1 MVRDVTFGQY
11 FPAKSLIHK
20 LDPRAKIIM
29 LVAFLVLV
37 FCTFNYAALAV
48 VAVCTAAIV
57 LMSGVPVKFYFK
69 SLKIII
75 FIVIVT
81 SILNLFY
88 GTGDPI
94 WQWGIIK
101 ITVNGINRSVF
112 VTVRIICLILAS
124 SALTF
129 TTSPTELTDA
139 IERLMKPLA
148 KLHFPV
154 HEIAMMMSLA
164 LRFVPTLLEET
175 DKITQAQKARGADME
190 SGNIIQRVKA
200 FIPILIPLFVSA
212 FRRAYELA
220 TAMECRCYRGG
231 TGRTRMKTIHM
242 AKRDY
247 VSFVM
252 VALLIGGVILCNIF
266 LPAAV

>member
-1 MVRDVTFGQY
+1 M
-11 FPAKSLIHK
+11 
-20 LDPRAKIIM
+20 
-29 LVAFLVLV
+29 
-37 FCTFNYAALAV
+37 
-48 VAVCTAAIV
+48 AVCTAAIV

-129 TTSPTELTDA
+129 TTSQSKD
-139 IERLMKPLA
+139 
-148 KLHFPV
+148 
-154 HEIAMMMSLA
+154 
-164 LRFVPTLLEET
+164 
-175 DKITQAQKARGADME
+175 
-190 SGNIIQRVKA
+190 
-200 FIPILIPLFVSA
+200 
-212 FRRAYELA
+212 
-220 TAMECRCYRGG
+220 
-231 TGRTRMKTIHM
+231 
-242 AKRDY
+242 
-247 VSFVM
+247 
-252 VALLIGGVILCNIF
+252 
-266 LPAAV
+266 